1 MSARHKIDGSL
12 PFSTSSKLPPNGTFL
27 FSAPLSPLPGLL
39 KFEVMLRM
47 EGFRRAN
54 FPNKDFAIK
63 LGLEESAGPPW
74 PFEGASNDR
83 ADISSPKKV
92 LPI

>member
-1 MSARHKIDGSL
+1 MQNKIEVSL

-63 LGLEESAGPPW
+63 LGLEASAGPPW
-74 PFEGASNDR
+74 PVEGASNDR

>member
-1 MSARHKIDGSL
+1 MRNKIEVSL

-63 LGLEESAGPPW
+63 LGLEESAGPP
-74 PFEGASNDR
+74 FEGASNDR